1 MVLVTIESII
11 QLSLLIIAGI
21 AAYKLKLVKD
31 EGIESINNILMH
43 LALPAL
49 LLYAFQ
55 SDILFGN
62 KAILLPALGISA
74 LVQLMSILLSYVFIR
89 KNPNANIERASIA
102 FTNNSFIGIPL
113 LTSMLGETGSF
124 YASIFNAISSLVFFS
139 VLPAMIVGS
148 FSPKECIRKTLN
160 DKVYTCIVG
169 TILLAADIR
178 IPDIIMTPVGWLAD
192 LTSPLAMFLIGS
204 IIARS
209 DLGHMFNLRV
219 IWITVLRLIATPVIT
234 CIPLILL
241 IGHDVPALISF
252 CALAA
257 MPTGAMVTI
266 YTEEANGN
274 TALSSGVFLMTTVA
288 SAVTI
293 PLIVF
298 LLEMLHL

>member
-124 YASIFNAISSLVFFS
+124 YASIITALNNAAVNFFMSCLLYSKNQHIASMITNAGTNILKNSCVSLELSTGSSPQ
-139 VLPAMIVGS
+139 VLP
-148 FSPKECIRKTLN
+148 L
-160 DKVYTCIVG
+160 
-169 TILLAADIR
+169 
-178 IPDIIMTPVGWLAD
+178 
-192 LTSPLAMFLIGS
+192 
-204 IIARS
+204 
-209 DLGHMFNLRV
+209 
-219 IWITVLRLIATPVIT
+219 
-234 CIPLILL
+234 
-241 IGHDVPALISF
+241 
-252 CALAA
+252 
-257 MPTGAMVTI
+257 
-266 YTEEANGN
+266 
-274 TALSSGVFLMTTVA
+274 
-288 SAVTI
+288 
-293 PLIVF
+293 
-298 LLEMLHL
+298 